1 VGELSEL
8 KFQLLVKKMAIP
20 QRQNLFCLLL
30 VTFGSFVALT
40 AGESEVPVLDI
51 YRLIQY
57 DQSDRQFGSRRAA
70 VNMMAVPHTST
81 RDLSRRAVVLEFASV
96 TEELLDELLV
106 ERSAGALFIV
116 LPKSVDSVDADA
128 MKKWRSVENSLINR
142 EISVPIYF
150 TFDSDE
156 ARQLR
161 AIIDQQS
168 EDTQVD

>member
-1 VGELSEL
+1 
-8 KFQLLVKKMAIP
+8 M
-20 QRQNLFCLLL
+20 
-30 VTFGSFVALT
+30 
-40 AGESEVPVLDI
+40 LDI

-57 DQSDRQFGSRRAA
+57 DQGDRQFGSRRAS
-70 VNMMAVPHTST
+70 VNMMAVPHTSN

-116 LPKSVDSVDADA
+116 LPKSVDTVTTEAL
-128 MKKWRSVENSLINR
+128 KKWRSVENSLINR

-150 TFDSDE
+150 TFDSDQ

-161 AIIDQQS
+161 SIIDQQS
-168 EDTQVD
+168 EDTQVDLLQFRVAIAVKRLLTTA